1 MHFLITP
8 LTHTNLHLLQPTPA
22 AAQFGVPGNRRKGGA
37 ASFEDLNKMA
47 AERMAADDKKGA
59 AGALGDMDLSALGDM
74 DLGALMKDIDPNTL
88 QELMMEGMKDPAIQE
103 MVSVYLL

>member
-1 MHFLITP
+1 MHFTDASHANTP
-8 LTHTNLHLLQPTPA
+8 LTNKLQLSSQPLPA

-59 AGALGDMDLSALGDM
+59 AGALGDMDL
-74 DLGALMKDIDPNTL
+74 GALMKDIDPNTL

-103 MVSVYLL
+103 MVSVFLL